1 MDTGT
6 KSLLFNAVP
15 LLVLAALYLVVGLAL
30 VPGLWRD
37 RRRLSVLDVA
47 LCALFPCIAV
57 PAAVFGA
64 LVLHDE
70 RPLGGEL
77 RSSFVATLV
86 AFVPP
91 LLLVAR
97 WRDRALFAT
106 AQRARE
112 AEARTTIRD
121 AARRFKLSVE
131 AVITHAELTT
141 TLAGKQ
147 PLDRIV
153 GAAGIHYNAIIGVG
167 CGVCQFYCPTTP
179 KAVRI
184 EPL

>member
-1 MDTGT
+1 MRGQSPHVLRAAPQAAPHRLSAPAALSSESPVDTET

-37 RRRLSVLDVA
+37 RRRLTILDVA

-57 PAAVFGA
+57 PAAIFGA

-77 RSSFVATLV
+77 WSSFVATLV

-91 LLLVAR
+91 LLLVGR
-97 WRDRALFAT
+97 WRERAFVASGM
-106 AQRARE
+106 RARE
-112 AEARTTIRD
+112 AEARTTMRD
-121 AARRFKLSVE
+121 RELETVSAVSMALARTHDAEAAARL
-131 AVITHAELTT
+131 L
-141 TLAGKQ
+141 
-147 PLDRIV
+147 
-153 GAAGIHYNAIIGVG
+153 
-167 CGVCQFYCPTTP
+167 
-179 KAVRI
+179 
-184 EPL
+184 